1 MNAKANNTTN
11 IKDIK
16 EYISIKNDVKKVFES
31 DVKKDLKNTSQR
43 KKKTTA
49 KKVTNV
55 DEVNA
60 LKAELEAVKNELE
73 LLKNKDKTVRFN
85 TTVDMITYDKLKRSA
100 KNEDKSISKYV
111 RDLLVAHLK

>member
-43 KKKTTA
+43 KKKQ
-49 KKVTNV
+49 
-55 DEVNA
+55 
-60 LKAELEAVKNELE
+60 
-73 LLKNKDKTVRFN
+73 LLK
-85 TTVDMITYDKLKRSA
+85 KLLTLMR
-100 KNEDKSISKYV
+100 
-111 RDLLVAHLK
+111 